1 MVAEGHLYIID
12 NYKMIGGKPG
22 TWNDSGA
29 DTSSSA
35 YEVVEIHPEEVTTL
49 QTASSVMARQTTD
62 AWLSKPASRNNPVAI
77 SGRLCTKC
85 AHGESFSPT
94 HHCHYFPFKEV
105 TLAYRPRYHLR
116 QVALEIFLANGEKYL
131 VTLEEPKIRNELL
144 QVLKQRCNESMTWV
158 RGEVSNF
165 QYLMHLNTLSGRSYN
180 DMTQNPVFPWVL
192 VDWDSEELDFSNPA
206 TFRDLTKPMGA
217 LNSAREM
224 EFRERYSLLKEEEQQ
239 ALKKSWLTFSGA
251 AAYQGSFTNTQD
263 LVRQLKLAPTK
274 RPALDSVSDSMTLY
288 IDELTETIVLTVG
301 VSIYVYDANGS
312 PLTYLNLSTLPLR
325 KSPVGANNPDYNIR
339 SRSLFSFPP
348 TTDESSYEIMATNV
362 LNSPATLISAC
373 SALGDDCSPLTLLTG
388 HTDGQIRLWVLEYG
402 REEREAM
409 KENERYGMDC
419 RLILIQELA
428 YALSA
433 SGGVPSKAPNTALT
447 LSQDLLRFYSGDTMG
462 VVCAWDAS
470 SSAPYFGTLK
480 RNHAHASAKWMK

>member
-1 MVAEGHLYIID
+1 M
-12 NYKMIGGKPG
+12 
-22 TWNDSGA
+22 
-29 DTSSSA
+29 
-35 YEVVEIHPEEVTTL
+35 
-49 QTASSVMARQTTD
+49 
-62 AWLSKPASRNNPVAI
+62 
-77 SGRLCTKC
+77 
-85 AHGESFSPT
+85 
-94 HHCHYFPFKEV
+94 
-105 TLAYRPRYHLR
+105 
-116 QVALEIFLANGEKYL
+116 
-131 VTLEEPKIRNELL
+131 
-144 QVLKQRCNESMTWV
+144 
-158 RGEVSNF
+158 
-165 QYLMHLNTLSGRSYN
+165 
-180 DMTQNPVFPWVL
+180 
-192 VDWDSEELDFSNPA
+192 
-206 TFRDLTKPMGA
+206 
-217 LNSAREM
+217 
-224 EFRERYSLLKEEEQQ
+224 
-239 ALKKSWLTFSGA
+239 
-251 AAYQGSFTNTQD
+251 
-263 LVRQLKLAPTK
+263 
-274 RPALDSVSDSMTLY
+274 
-288 IDELTETIVLTVG
+288 G

-312 PLTYLNLSTLPLR
+312 PLTCLNLSTLPLR

-339 SRSLFSFPP
+339 SRSLFSSPP

-409 KENERYGMDC
+409 KENGRYGMDC

-447 LSQDLLRFYSGDTMG
+447 LSQDLRRFFSGDTMW